1 MLQRASTDKN
11 QKKNLKGNNGIY
23 IFILYLPY
31 FDSKTVW
38 AIALKIR
45 EVHELVYFQVSR
57 L

>member
-11 QKKNLKGNNGIY
+11 QKKNLKGNKGIY

-31 FDSKTVW
+31 SDSKTVG

-45 EVHELVYFQVSR
+45 EAHELLYFQVSR